1 MKILT
6 RTLIVLVVFILLFFI
21 FLYSGV
27 YNIGAT
33 SPHNKLTLWVISRLK
48 DNSIEHYSSDIKVP
62 NLDDTS
68 MTVTGFVHY
77 REMCVGCHG
86 APGIK
91 QNEIGEG
98 LYPKP
103 PRLYKSIV
111 DLTPQELFW
120 ITKNG
125 IKMTGMP
132 AFAPTHSDKMI
143 WNIVAFMRLLP
154 KMSAADYKS
163 YQIKNKL
170 RYAE

>member
-1 MKILT
+1 MVVV
-6 RTLIVLVVFILLFFI
+6 VLVLLFFI
-21 FLYSGV
+21 FLYSGF

-33 SPHNKLTLWVISRLK
+33 SPHYKLTLWVISRLK
-48 DNSIEHYSSDIKVP
+48 DNSIEHHSSNIIVP

-68 MTVTGFVHY
+68 MTAAGFSHY

-86 APGIK
+86 APGVK
-91 QNEIGEG
+91 QSEIASG
-98 LYPKP
+98 LYPRP

-111 DLTPQELFW
+111 DLSPKELFW

-132 AFAPTHSDKMI
+132 AFAPTYSDKII
-143 WNIVAFMRLLP
+143 WDIVAFMRQLP
-154 KMSAADYKS
+154 KMSGAEYHS
-163 YQIKNKL
+163 IEVKNKL